1 MEETEKVIVQFL
13 QQNIENC
20 EAIVLFG
27 SYARGTQNKE
37 SAIDIAFKT
46 TTPISKRDIFYL
58 SQELEE
64 LLKIEVDLINLAEIG
79 DGFRYEILMT
89 GKVLYCQDPFNFENY
104 KLRMYREY
112 LELNES
118 RQMIIDRIKKEEK
131 QVENEAVLM
140 NQYDSMDRCIKRI
153 NEEYEDDPNHLQD
166 YHRLDGIVLN
176 LQRACEIAID
186 MAMYVVSTRKLGIPQ
201 TKKEAFELLEKNH
214 LISVQMLKEMKG
226 MTGFR
231 RYAVHD
237 YKEIDEEI
245 LQDVIENHLT
255 SLIDFA
261 REMINLPK
269 T

>member
-1 MEETEKVIVQFL
+1 
-13 QQNIENC
+13 
-20 EAIVLFG
+20 
-27 SYARGTQNKE
+27 
-37 SAIDIAFKT
+37 
-46 TTPISKRDIFYL
+46 
-58 SQELEE
+58 
-64 LLKIEVDLINLAEIG
+64 
-79 DGFRYEILMT
+79 
-89 GKVLYCQDPFNFENY
+89 
-104 KLRMYREY
+104 
-112 LELNES
+112 
-118 RQMIIDRIKKEEK
+118 
-131 QVENEAVLM
+131 VENEAVLI
-140 NQYDSMDRCIKRI
+140 NKYDSMERCIKRI

-231 RYAVHD
+231 NIAVHD